1 LIQRDWPW
9 GTSPKCPGTK
19 MSGMRNILIHQY
31 GDVDLELVWDTLQTD
46 LVALV
51 AALEAT
57 LGEEAQ

>member
-1 LIQRDWPW
+1 
-9 GTSPKCPGTK
+9 